1 MQFTGPSA
9 DFFSVE
15 SSKSEVSGPMKR
27 KLFWLAVV
35 LLAAAVYFGL
45 LVTVGDQ
52 YLHADLSLGLP
63 VVART
68 LIAFLGGL
76 AATVIVLIADDF
88 SNLSRPK
95 AIGLAG
101 IVFILIGSYFGL
113 FVAPPEQFMGETQRI
128 MYVHVPTA
136 WFALVAMTL
145 AFASAVVF
153 LFGGDYE
160 WDARM
165 EASIEV
171 GVVLAFLLC
180 CQGSIWAKPTW
191 GVWWDWDP
199 RLTTTAVL
207 LFAFLGILALR
218 KFVEDPAKR
227 AIWSAVSTI
236 IAYVDVP
243 IVYFSVRWWNS
254 LHQQQSSPGTVSK
267 QFWLPLRLNAFGI
280 LFLMVAFIMLRARI
294 ASLRLKHEM
303 APPLPE
309 IAELGEA
316 V

>member
-1 MQFTGPSA
+1 
-9 DFFSVE
+9 
-15 SSKSEVSGPMKR
+15 MKR
-27 KLFWLAVV
+27 NVFWLAVV
-35 LLAAAVYFGL
+35 LLAAAVYCGL
-45 LVTVGDQ
+45 LVTFAGQ
-52 YLHADLSLGLP
+52 YLGTDISLGLP
-63 VVART
+63 VGART

-76 AATVIVLIADDF
+76 AALTILFIFDDF
-88 SNLSRPK
+88 ANLSRPK
-95 AIGLAG
+95 ALGLAG
-101 IVFILIGSYFGL
+101 ILFFLIGSYFGL

-153 LFGGDYE
+153 LFSGGYD

-180 CQGSIWAKPTW
+180 CQGAIWAKPTW

-218 KFVEDPAKR
+218 KFVDDPHRR
-227 AIWSAVSTI
+227 ATWSAVATI

-243 IVYFSVRWWNS
+243 IVYFSVKWWNS
-254 LHQQQSSPGTVSK
+254 LHQQQSNPNTVSPS
-267 QFWLPLRLNAFGI
+267 FWIPLRANAFGI
-280 LFLMVAFIMLRARI
+280 LLLMTAFIMLRSRVA
-294 ASLRLKHEM
+294 ALRLEQEL
-303 APPLPE
+303 APPPALTAAE
-309 IAELGEA
+309 IGEA